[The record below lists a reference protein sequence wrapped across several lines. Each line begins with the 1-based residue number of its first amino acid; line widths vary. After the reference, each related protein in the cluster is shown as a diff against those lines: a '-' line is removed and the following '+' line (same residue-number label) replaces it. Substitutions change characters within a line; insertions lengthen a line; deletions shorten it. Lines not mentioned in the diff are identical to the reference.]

1 MQLPTIQGDL
11 PQQDFF
17 IYTAAD
23 SVYFDIH
30 ARPLIESIRK
40 NTSYSVHVH
49 IYNPTDDQL
58 TFCKSRTNVSC
69 TYEFIKFDQ
78 NDQIKD
84 HWLKKS
90 SFSNGKEIQMQN
102 KIRSCNTDQ
111 IDALIK
117 QTYYACVR
125 FIRLQ
130 EIKNPLQQCL
140 AIDVDGIVR
149 NKFPYQTFSND
160 DVHLYRKPKT
170 GAYLAGAIFL
180 QNTIGS
186 NNFLTEYAQSLRDNF
201 LENNIYWFLDQK
213 VLDSI
218 VTRFKVGSLSIG
230 YIDWSMKG
238 GSYIWSAKGKKKEI
252 DIFKK
257 EQQKYL

>member
-1 MQLPTIQGDL
+1 MQLPTIQGTF

-23 SVYFDIH
+23 SGYFDIH

-40 NTSYSVHVH
+40 NTLYSVHIH
-49 IYNPTDDQL
+49 IYNPTDEQL
-58 TFCKSRTNVSC
+58 RFCKSRTNVSY
-69 TYEFIKFDQ
+69 TYEYINFDQ
-78 NDQIKD
+78 NDQIKE

-102 KIRSCNTDQ
+102 KIKSCNTDQ
-111 IDALIK
+111 INSLIK

-130 EIKNPLQQCL
+130 EIKKESQQCL

-149 NKFPYQTFSND
+149 NKFPYQTFGKE
-160 DVHLYRKPKT
+160 DVFLYRKPKT

-180 QNTIGS
+180 QNTPGS
-186 NNFLTEYAQSLRDNF
+186 NRFLIEYAQSLKDNF

-218 VTRFKVGSLSIG
+218 VTQFNVGSLSIG

-257 EQQKYL
+257 EQQKYS